1 MHFVSDL
8 RLTPDSGEPVK
19 IRGQRM
25 TLQRQI
31 VAIVLCM
38 VLVPE
43 SGFAVDLS
51 PRKWNPAEKAQAELG
66 EMSPSPTQAR
76 VVEGKSGLV
85 TGTMSPI
92 AVRAGVEAL
101 KQGGTAADAAAT
113 VALTQITTAL
123 GSYVSYAGVLQL
135 VYYEART
142 GKVYSLNAGWNSYL
156 GETDP
161 KSIPVD
167 DLGPIAF
174 GTKPTEGAE
183 GRKTLVPGFM
193 AGIEAMHKRFGKLKF
208 QELFEPAIWYA
219 ESGVTISPVL
229 AAFFKSREKFLSR
242 TAEGRAFMNQ
252 AGDGVP
258 KSGDRFLQ
266 ADLAKTL
273 RGVAKDGASYVYTG
287 AWGQQFVAAVEREG
301 GKATIEDMKRYEP
314 IWEEPQSTSYMGHTV
329 YAPGK
334 SNGNGAV
341 VLEALNLAEEL
352 KLDGMGPYFKDPK
365 AFSALTRIVRKAV
378 ADKYT
383 DDYLRTHGMSA
394 LMEDRISKAYAKK
407 TAAQIEGEIAAQQP
421 GPPHHTDAVVV
432 IDQWGNIAALSH
444 TINTLLWGT
453 AGMVVGGIPISDAA
467 GFQQASLAAIKPGD
481 PLPTD
486 MTPLIAMTDSKPVL
500 ALANVGE
507 SLIPEAVRLVVA
519 TFANSL
525 DPLRAMAAPPL
536 LMNAEPMKAGETW
549 FTKPELVPEEAYD
562 AEFLNKLGASG
573 VVFEQRSK
581 QDASN
586 IKGTAVMGTID
597 PVSRVVRGVETSGVF
612 GFVAAY

>member
-1 MHFVSDL
+1 
-8 RLTPDSGEPVK
+8 
-19 IRGQRM
+19 M
-25 TLQRQI
+25 TLQKQI

-38 VLVPE
+38 VLAPE
-43 SGFAVDLS
+43 SGFAADLS
-51 PRKWNPAEKAQAELG
+51 PRKWKADEKALAEQG
-66 EMSPSPTQAR
+66 EMSAMPAQAR
-76 VVEGKSGLV
+76 VVEGKLGLV

-92 AVRAGVEAL
+92 AVRAGIEAL

-135 VYYEART
+135 VYYEAKT

-167 DLGPIAF
+167 DLGPVAF

-208 QELFEPAIWYA
+208 EELFEPAIWYA
-219 ESGVTISPVL
+219 DNGVTISPVL
-229 AAFFKSREKFLSR
+229 ASFFGMRQKFLSR

-252 AGDGVP
+252 AGDGLP

-273 RGVAKDGASYVYTG
+273 RGVQKDGASYVYTG
-287 AWGQQFVAAVEREG
+287 AWGQQFVEAVQREG
-301 GKATIEDMKRYEP
+301 GKATMEDMKRYEP
-314 IWEEPQSTSYMGHTV
+314 IWEEPQSTTFMGHTV

-341 VLEALNLAEEL
+341 VLEALNLAEEM
-352 KLDGMGPYFKDPK
+352 KLDGMGPYFRDPK
-365 AFSALTRIVRKAV
+365 AFSGLTRIVRKAV
-378 ADKYT
+378 ADRYT
-383 DDYLRTHGMSA
+383 DEYLRAHGMSS
-394 LMEDRISKAYAKK
+394 LIEDRLSKAYAKK
-407 TAAQIEGEIAAQQP
+407 AATQIEGEIAAQQQ
-421 GPPHHTDAVVV
+421 GPSHHTDAVVV
-432 IDQWGNIAALSH
+432 IDRWGNIAAMSH
-444 TINTLLWGT
+444 TINTVLWGT
-453 AGMVVGGIPISDAA
+453 TGMVVGGIPLSDAA
-467 GFQQASLAAIKPGD
+467 GFQQTALAAIKPGD
-481 PLPTD
+481 PVPTD

-519 TFANSL
+519 TFANRL
-525 DPLRAMAAPPL
+525 DPLDAMAAPPL
-536 LMNAEPMKAGETW
+536 LMNAEPMRAGETW
-549 FTKPELVPEEAYD
+549 FTKPELVPEGAYD
-562 AEFLNKLGASG
+562 AEFLQKLGTSG
-573 VVFEQRSK
+573 VVFERRSK
-581 QDASN
+581 QDVSA
-586 IKGTAVMGTID
+586 IKGTAVLGMID
-597 PVSRVVRGVETSGVF
+597 PVSGVLRGVETPGVF
-612 GFVAAY
+612 GFAAAY